1 MMTSHGRRFPC
12 LSHASRP
19 YCSVMALR
27 FCIHDQK
34 YSVFTTKN
42 RSVKADPAVTR
53 RDLAAGEENF
63 WRSSRHTP
71 KTDSRPPVTPRFQIV
86 ALRNDYL
93 L

>member
-53 RDLAAGEENF
+53 RDLISPAAGGRRKFLAILASHPQN
-63 WRSSRHTP
+63 R
-71 KTDSRPPVTPRFQIV
+71 
-86 ALRNDYL
+86 
-93 L
+93 